1 MADEFEDKKVS
12 KVVPINI
19 EDEMKSAYID
29 YSMSVIVS
37 RALPDVRDGLKPV
50 HRRVL
55 YGMNELGM
63 YSNRPYKKSARVVG
77 EVLGKY
83 HPHGD
88 SSVYDTMVR
97 MAQPWS
103 LRYTLIDGQ
112 GNFGSIDGDPPAA
125 MRYTEVR
132 MKKIAEEMLED
143 LDKETVDFQLNF
155 DDSLEEPTVMP
166 TQIPQLLI
174 NGASGI
180 AVGMATNILPHNLTE
195 VIDGIYAYI
204 DNNEITVDELMEF
217 VKAPDFPTGG
227 IIYGYE
233 GVKDGFRTGRGKVR
247 VRGRARIEENKEGRT
262 QIIISEVPYQIQPK
276 MIITRASDLVNEKKL
291 DGIAEIRDE
300 SDRDGL
306 RVVFDLKRDAIPN
319 VVLNNLY
326 QHTPLQTSYGINN
339 IALVNG
345 RPKVLNLKELIKYF
359 VEFRLEVVTRRT
371 QFELRKAE
379 ERLHILEGYI
389 IALDHLD
396 EVIKLIR
403 NSKNPEEAKE
413 GLVSN
418 FGMTEIQAKA
428 VLALTLQR
436 LTGLEIDKIRAEHKE
451 ISDLIARL
459 KEILANEHL
468 RFDIIKGELAEIR
481 KKYGDERRSEI
492 VYYGDDISFED
503 MIPEEEMVVT
513 ISHLGYVKRTSL
525 DEYKKQNRGG
535 KGSQGGKTRDAD
547 FIEHI
552 FVASTH
558 NYLLLFTEQ
567 GKCFWLK
574 VYEIPEG
581 NKTSKGRPIQNII
594 NIPQDDKI
602 KAFINVKN
610 LKDEDFLD
618 THNII
623 MATRKGTVK
632 KTSMR
637 EYSRPRSNGVNAITV
652 REGDELVTAAL
663 TNGQCEIILGS
674 KKGYATRFNEKGVRA
689 IGRTGSGV
697 RGINLRDEDELIG
710 MVCADTTT
718 ELQEDIM
725 VVSENGYGKR
735 SALED
740 YRITSRG
747 GKGVISLNVTEKTGN
762 MIAIQSVSD
771 ANDLMIINKSG
782 LTIRIGLNTLRTMG
796 RNTQGVSLIKLKG
809 DDAIAAVSKIDHEED
824 EVGENE
830 SDGENAESTD
840 EKSAENLTE
849 ENKSEDNSTENNN
862 IEEQ

>member
-83 HPHGD
+83 PPHGD

>member
-1 MADEFEDKKVS
+1 MSEELEEENPS
-12 KVVPINI
+12 KITVINI

-55 YGMNELGM
+55 FGMSELGM
-63 YSNRPYKKSARVVG
+63 TSTKPYKKSARIVG

-103 LRYTLIDGQ
+103 LRYPLIDGQ

-125 MRYTEVR
+125 MRYTEAR
-132 MKKIAEEMLED
+132 LKKIAEDMLED
-143 LDKETVDFQLNF
+143 IHKETVDFQLNF
-155 DDSLEEPTVMP
+155 DDSLEEPTVLP
-166 TQIPQLLI
+166 TRIPQLMV

-180 AVGMATNILPHNLTE
+180 AVGMATNILPHNLSE
-195 VIDGIYAYI
+195 VVDGIIAYI
-204 DNNEITVDELMEF
+204 DNKEISIDDLMKF

-233 GVKDGFRTGRGKVR
+233 GVKDAFRTGRGKIR
-247 VRGRARIEENKEGRT
+247 VRGKAYISENKEGRA
-262 QIIISEVPYQIQPK
+262 QIIISEVPYQTMPK
-276 MIITRASDLVNEKKL
+276 AIITRAAELVNEKKL
-291 DGIAEIRDE
+291 EGISEIRDE

-326 QHTPLQTSYGINN
+326 QLTPLQTSFGVNN

-345 RPKVLNLKELIKYF
+345 RPQMLNLKDMIQHF
-359 VEFRLEVVTRRT
+359 VDFRHEVVVRRT
-371 QFELRKAE
+371 KFELKKAE
-379 ERLHILEGYI
+379 ERLHILEGYL
-389 IALDHLD
+389 IALDALD

-403 NSKNPEEAKE
+403 NSKNPEEAKD
-413 GLVSN
+413 GLMSN
-418 FGMTEIQAKA
+418 FGMSEIQAKA

-451 ISDLIARL
+451 VSELIAQL
-459 KEILANEHL
+459 KDILEHEHL
-468 RFDIIKGELAEIR
+468 RFEIIKEEMSEIK

-492 VYYGDDISFED
+492 VLYGDDISYED
-503 MIPEEEMVVT
+503 MIAEEDMVVT
-513 ISHLGYVKRTSL
+513 ISRLGYVKRTSL

-535 KGSQGGKTRDAD
+535 KGSVGGKTRDED
-547 FIEHI
+547 FIEHL

-567 GKCFWLK
+567 GKCYWLK
-574 VYEIPEG
+574 VYEVPEG

-594 NIPQDDKI
+594 NIPQDDNI
-602 KAFINVKN
+602 KAFINIEN
-610 LKDEDFLD
+610 LKDEEFLD
-618 THNII
+618 THHIV
-623 MATRKGTVK
+623 MATKRGTVK

-663 TNGQCEIILGS
+663 TNGKSEIILGS
-674 KKGYATRFNEKGVRA
+674 KKGYAVRFNEKEVRP
-689 IGRTGSGV
+689 IGRTGAGV
-697 RGINLRDEDELIG
+697 RGITLRGEDDELIG
-710 MVCADTTT
+710 MVCADTTS
-718 ELQEDIM
+718 EIKEDIM

-762 MIAIQSVSD
+762 MIAINSVTD
-771 ANDLMIINKSG
+771 DNDLMIINESG

-796 RNTQGVSLIKLKG
+796 RNTQGVSLIKLKDG
-809 DDAIAAVSKIDHEED
+809 DAIAAVSKIEHEED
-824 EVGENE
+824 ENE
-830 SDGENAESTD
+830 AT
-840 EKSAENLTE
+840 T
-849 ENKSEDNSTENNN
+849 NSTEEINNN
-862 IEEQ
+862 ITNSENPSIEEQQNEE

>member
-1 MADEFEDKKVS
+1 MSEELEGLNRPRI
-12 KVVPINI
+12 VPINI

-55 YGMNELGM
+55 FGMSELGM
-63 YSNRPYKKSARVVG
+63 TSGKPYKKSARIVG

-88 SSVYDTMVR
+88 SSVYMAMVR
-97 MAQPWS
+97 MAQDWS
-103 LRYTLIDGQ
+103 LRYPLIDGQ

-125 MRYTEVR
+125 MRYTEAR
-132 MKKIAEEMLED
+132 LKKIAEDMLED
-143 LDKETVDFQLNF
+143 LHKETVDFQLNF

-166 TQIPQLLI
+166 TRIPQLLV
-174 NGASGI
+174 NGTSGI
-180 AVGMATNILPHNLTE
+180 AVGMATNMLPHNLTE
-195 VIDGIYAYI
+195 VIDGIIAYI
-204 DNNEITVDELMEF
+204 DDKEITVDELMKF

-233 GVKDGFRTGRGKVR
+233 GVKDALRTGRGKIR

-262 QIIISEVPYQIQPK
+262 QIIISEVPYQIEPK
-276 MIITRASDLVNEKKL
+276 MIITRAADLVNDKKL
-291 DGIAEIRDE
+291 EGIAEIRDE

-326 QHTPLQTSYGINN
+326 QHTPLQTSFGVNN

-345 RPKVLNLKELIKYF
+345 RPEMLNLRDMIRHF
-359 VEFRLEVVTRRT
+359 VDFRHEVVIRRT
-371 QFELRKAE
+371 KFELKKAE
-379 ERLHILEGYI
+379 ERLHILEGYL
-389 IALDHLD
+389 IALDALD

-403 NSKNPEEAKE
+403 SSKNPEDAKE
-413 GLVSN
+413 GLISG
-418 FGMTEIQAKA
+418 FGMSEIQAKA

-451 ISDLIARL
+451 VSDLIAHL
-459 KEILANEHL
+459 KNILEHEHL
-468 RFDIIKGELAEIR
+468 RFDIIKEEMLEIK

-492 VYYGDDISFED
+492 VLYGDNISYED
-503 MIPEEEMVVT
+503 MIAEEEMVVT

-535 KGSQGGKTRDAD
+535 KGSQGGKTRDID
-547 FIEHI
+547 FIEHL

-558 NYLLLFTEQ
+558 NYLLLFTEM
-567 GKCFWLK
+567 GKCYWLK

-581 NKTSKGRPIQNII
+581 NKTSKGRPIQNVI

-602 KAFINVKN
+602 KAFINVADLKN
-610 LKDEDFLD
+610 EEFLD
-618 THNII
+618 SHNII
-623 MATRKGTVK
+623 MATKRGTVK

-663 TNGQCEIILGS
+663 TNGKCEIILGS
-674 KKGYATRFNEKGVRA
+674 KKGKAVRFSEAGVRA

-697 RGINLRDEDELIG
+697 RGISIDETDDELIG
-710 MVCADTTT
+710 MVCADTTA
-718 ELQEDIM
+718 EIKEDIM

-735 SALED
+735 SALDD
-740 YRITSRG
+740 YRVTSRG

-762 MIAIQSVSD
+762 MIAIESVTD
-771 ANDLMIINKSG
+771 DNDLMIINKSG

-809 DDAIAAVSKIDHEED
+809 DDAIAAVSKIDHEEEEEETAETTD
-824 EVGENE
+824 VENIALE
-830 SDGENAESTD
+830 TD
-840 EKSAENLTE
+840 VANDTTTE
-849 ENKSEDNSTENNN
+849 NN
-862 IEEQ
+862 IEEQQNEEE

>member
-1 MADEFEDKKVS
+1 MSEELEGLHKPGI
-12 KVVPINI
+12 VPINI

-55 YGMNELGM
+55 FGMSELGM
-63 YSNRPYKKSARVVG
+63 TSTKPYKKSARIVG

-88 SSVYDTMVR
+88 SSVYMAMVR
-97 MAQPWS
+97 MAQEWS
-103 LRYTLIDGQ
+103 MRYTLIDGQ

-125 MRYTEVR
+125 MRYTEAR
-132 MKKIAEEMLED
+132 LKKISEDMLED
-143 LDKETVDFQLNF
+143 LHKETVDFQLNF
-155 DDSLEEPTVMP
+155 DDSLEEPTVLP
-166 TQIPQLLI
+166 TRIPQLLV
-174 NGASGI
+174 NGGSGI
-180 AVGMATNILPHNLTE
+180 AVGMATNMLPHNLSE
-195 VIDGIYAYI
+195 VIDGIIAYI
-204 DNNEITVDELMEF
+204 DDREITIDDLMKF

-233 GVKDGFRTGRGKVR
+233 GVKDAMRTGRGKIR
-247 VRGRARIEENKEGRT
+247 VRGKARIEENKEGRT
-262 QIIISEVPYQIQPK
+262 QIIITEVPYQVEPK
-276 MIITRASDLVNEKKL
+276 MIITRAADLVNEKKL
-291 DGIAEIRDE
+291 EGIAEIRDE
-300 SDRDGL
+300 SDREGL

-326 QHTPLQTSYGINN
+326 QYTPLQTSFGVNN
-339 IALVNG
+339 IALVHG
-345 RPKVLNLKELIKYF
+345 RPEILNLKDIIRHF
-359 VEFRLEVVTRRT
+359 VDFRHEVVTRRT

-379 ERLHILEGYI
+379 ERLHILEGYL
-389 IALDHLD
+389 IALDALD

-403 NSKNPEEAKE
+403 NSKNPEEAKD
-413 GLVSN
+413 GLITN
-418 FGMTEIQAKA
+418 FGMSEIQAKA

-451 ISDLIARL
+451 VSDLIAHL
-459 KEILANEHL
+459 KDILTHEHL
-468 RFDIIKGELAEIR
+468 RFEIIKEEMAEIK

-492 VYYGDDISFED
+492 VLYGDNISYED
-503 MIPEEEMVVT
+503 MIAEEEMVVT
-513 ISHLGYVKRTSL
+513 ISHLGYIKRTSL

-547 FIEHI
+547 FIEHL

-567 GKCFWLK
+567 GKCYWLK

-602 KAFINVKN
+602 KAFINVED
-610 LKDEDFLD
+610 LKKEEFLN
-618 THNII
+618 THFIV
-623 MATRKGTVK
+623 MATKRGTVK

-652 REGDELVTAAL
+652 REGDELVTASL
-663 TNGQCEIILGS
+663 TNGVSEIILGS
-674 KKGYATRFNEKGVRA
+674 KKGYAVRFNEEDVRA
-689 IGRTGSGV
+689 IGRTGAGV
-697 RGINLRDEDELIG
+697 RGITLRGEDDELIG
-710 MVCADTTT
+710 MVCVDTKAETK
-718 ELQEDIM
+718 EDIM
-725 VVSENGYGKR
+725 VVSENGFGKR

-747 GKGVISLNVTEKTGN
+747 GKGVISLNVTDKTGN
-762 MIAIQSVSD
+762 MISIQSVTD
-771 ANDLMIINKSG
+771 DNDLMIINKSG

-796 RNTQGVSLIKLKG
+796 RNTQGVSLIKLK
-809 DDAIAAVSKIDHEED
+809 DTDAIAAVSKIEHEEEEELED
-824 EVGENE
+824 GQTNLEENE
-830 SDGENAESTD
+830 NGANHEQSDETASNNEST
-840 EKSAENLTE
+840 N
-849 ENKSEDNSTENNN
+849 
-862 IEEQ
+862 